1 MGLHP
6 NEFADTGSRRVGS
19 KHSEVS
25 MRDFM
30 AVLCLGCAM
39 SLVSSPVCAQVS
51 SSRDASETYIPI
63 VQFGGGGTVC
73 FADGFCI
80 TEGQGIPLNVF
91 ATVTQLNAVSSRI
104 DGLVSSISAFT
115 GQFTS
120 QLTSINT
127 QLTSV
132 TNEISA
138 LNSHLLS
145 IDQRLLNIDD
155 DLSDAIEGVAMAAAL
170 KDAMPNEGDRFA
182 LRLNAAGFSGE
193 FAGAVG
199 FAANVAERA
208 RLHLNYGR
216 SRSQNTVSGG
226 VNLSFR

>member
-1 MGLHP
+1 
-6 NEFADTGSRRVGS
+6 
-19 KHSEVS
+19 

-30 AVLCLGCAM
+30 VVLCLGCTM
-39 SLVSSPVCAQVS
+39 SLVSSPASAQVVS
-51 SSRDASETYIPI
+51 PRDPSETYIPI
-63 VQFGGGGTVC
+63 VQFQSSGTIC
-73 FADGFCI
+73 FVDGFCI
-80 TEGQGIPLNVF
+80 NEGQGIPLNVF
-91 ATVTQLNAVSSRI
+91 ATVTQLNAVSARI
-104 DGLVSSISAFT
+104 DGLVSSIS
-115 GQFTS
+115 GFTS
-120 QLTSINT
+120 QLTSISG

-170 KDAMPNEGDRFA
+170 KDAMPNAGDRFA

-208 RLHLNYGR
+208 RVHVNYGR